1 MAEEIKKPTPTL
13 LDWLPGA
20 KDMAALEGIEREL
33 RTRKRSGNRWSFWLA
48 ALGVA
53 YQVLVHFQSKELAGL
68 GKLVVGVLPD
78 GWALVLQQQPAA
90 LGLAL
95 LVAAALVFIGVRFT
109 SLLLTL
115 SREPFRYSF
124 SVAAFNS
131 LSSERAS
138 LQARDRLVLL
148 PLDLTER
155 IGKRIKRLSLLRPAP
170 AAGANPAAEG
180 PSHIAISGDVALR
193 EGVDGAWE
201 LFAMPRVRIGD
212 ASAPEA
218 LSFPVRF
225 PLAGTPASGGD
236 LAFTAEQYH
245 QFCEHVYA
253 SVAFAIYQRIDADLE
268 DKVAQFPTTFRRAV
282 ARLNEADDFAQSNT
296 IDANE
301 RAELQYQKALQEL
314 NRTWALALAR
324 WACALQLPLAWYLR
338 VFELHAAILAGMAR
352 CAVTRSITA
361 NLAGRPARPSYAVRA
376 PLLRLVETLRPIQR
390 RGARRNE
397 SSAAQ
402 RLVAARLPRLEAW
415 RQGRQ
420 QRQDRLT
427 RALFD
432 SLVALALAQTHADE
446 PTRARARLDEALAIG
461 PDTALRHRE
470 YLWVE
475 ADLRPDMEGRIDR
488 LRRLMDIAPDF
499 HIGQFQLAVAL
510 EMRMRALDQL
520 TADGARTAIAEYE
533 RVMAINPGNVAALAS
548 LGYLHWLLG
557 ALEPARRRFEEGLA
571 LREVV
576 RETFVGELN
585 YGLARVMVELPAPV
599 LPATQDADAR
609 QLQRALACFEIAVDS
624 APDLATADVRSDRGA
639 AAGDF
644 EFIGQNML
652 RRFGAYRQ
660 GVVGRLRRLRQ
671 SADPRVQAMQPALA
685 RLRCFVFN
693 DAGNAAIQFHVRLN
707 APREL
712 ARAGRLLD
720 QAVRGWGHCAVARVN
735 RARHA
740 EWAGLVARLEDLD
753 AAQALAP
760 DWQRPRINRLTARH
774 RVYEEARGAL
784 EQVMKAKQA
793 EIDAA
798 RKELETP
805 PERPDTRQ
813 PALRALPHQA
823 PAGKDLTEETRR
835 RESARERIDRAER
848 ALHDAKVEQGR
859 LTVAWDAEVGAAIH
873 DLLRRFKLGRQIA
886 AAGALPSAERPRP
899 FSRWLADPAVDVEQ
913 LSPAEQE
920 LLLSALRALAYL
932 SDPLL
937 QVSGEIVRA
946 CAALR
951 RRMSGESWGWV
962 NLQCELLEPVED
974 ALHPADRRTL
984 SQARQDRLAS
994 VWRWIAADPVHSN
1007 ALGWLM
1013 RLHAKV
1019 VRTGEVPVDKSP
1031 AALLALTAGAN
1042 GPLATAPARDAL
1054 VRLLLELSAEHLDE
1068 RHLAERDRGKIPPVE
1083 AAPLRARPYWRALLL
1098 AARRL
1103 AGPRQP
1109 AVRAAWANWYDTAHD
1124 YLQTDGN
1131 PPPLRRLRLALVA
1144 AGRTNDATRGARWWS
1159 RCAEIASNGLIE
1171 EPDRFAAARVDFGR
1185 WYTLARHQ
1193 WAACGLGAGALP
1205 GVLINGQPPRS
1216 ADGLRRRF
1224 FDSTPPRDISL
1235 PAVTVLLGA
1244 RLVALV
1250 ATADQ
1255 QLTPEIETAIQTQR
1269 ADWQRRLGI
1278 DMPPLNFRVAGAGAA
1293 PASWGMLLREVPAVQ
1308 GQVDFDAD
1316 QPPLAQLM
1324 AQVQH
1329 ELEARLPALVGVQ
1342 DIQRLLAAVDVELAA
1357 KVAASAGA
1365 PPRLLA
1371 LAQALL
1377 VQRLPLDMPAMA
1389 RLVLDEA
1396 APDFDRLVVRARA
1409 IERVR
1414 QRLATSAAEA
1424 ALWALPQ
1431 PLQSRL
1437 LDFIDGTGDSRCLA
1451 LWPDDA
1457 RNLLAAIQAR
1467 APATGLLGIVIDEP
1481 LLLAGVTAA
1490 QRLSNQPTLVL
1501 LRGELKLPQQFELKG
1516 EIDDVTLV
1524 GANTG
1529 TR

>member
-1 MAEEIKKPTPTL
+1 MTEEIKKPASKL
-13 LDWLPGA
+13 LDWLPGT
-20 KDMAALEGIEREL
+20 KDVEALEGIEREL
-33 RTRKRSGNRWSFWLA
+33 RTRKRSGNRWSFVLA

-53 YQVLVHFQSKELAGL
+53 YQVLVHFQTAQPAGL
-68 GKLVVGVLPD
+68 GKLVIGVLPD
-78 GWALVLQQQPAA
+78 AWAKVLQQQPAA
-90 LGLAL
+90 VGLAL

-124 SVAAFNS
+124 SVAAFNP
-131 LSSERAS
+131 LPSERAS
-138 LQARDRLVLL
+138 LQAKDRLTLL

-155 IGKRIKRLSLLRPAP
+155 IGKRIKRLSLLRAAP

-193 EGVDGAWE
+193 EGVDGGWE

-225 PLAGTPASGGD
+225 PLTGQPEGGGE

-301 RAELQYQKALQEL
+301 RAEVQYRKALQEL
-314 NRTWALALAR
+314 NRTWSLALAR
-324 WACALQLPLAWYLR
+324 WACGLQLPLAGYLR

-402 RLVAARLPRLEAW
+402 RLVAMRLPRLEAW
-415 RQGRQ
+415 RQARQ
-420 QRQDRLT
+420 QRQQRLT
-427 RALFD
+427 RALLD
-432 SLVALALAQTHADE
+432 SLIALALAHTHADE

-461 PDTALRHRE
+461 PDTTMRNRE

-488 LRRLMDIAPDF
+488 LRRLMEIAPDF

-520 TADGARTAIAEYE
+520 TTNGARAAMAEYE
-533 RVMAINPGNVAALAS
+533 RVLAINPGNVAALAS

-585 YGLARVMVELPAPV
+585 YGLARVMAELPAPV
-599 LPATQDADAR
+599 LPASEDAEAQ
-609 QLQRALACFEIAVDS
+609 QLHRALACFEIAIDT
-624 APDLATADVRSDRGA
+624 APDLATADVRSERGA

-644 EFIGQNML
+644 EFIGQHML
-652 RRFGAYRQ
+652 LRFGAYRQ
-660 GVVGRLRRLRQ
+660 VVARRLRRLRH
-671 SADPRVQAMQPALA
+671 SADPQVQAMQPALA

-693 DAGNAAIQFHVRLN
+693 DAGNAAFQFHVRLN

-720 QAVRGWGHCAVARVN
+720 LAVRGWSHCAVARVN

-753 AAQALAP
+753 AARALAP
-760 DWQRPRINRLTARH
+760 DWQRPRINRLSARH
-774 RVYEEARGAL
+774 RVYEAARGEL
-784 EQVMKAKQA
+784 EGTMRA
-793 EIDAA
+793 ERDKIEAA
-798 RKELETP
+798 RRELQTP
-805 PERPDTRQ
+805 QEQPDTRQ
-813 PALRALPHQA
+813 PALLALPGRA
-823 PAGKDLTEETRR
+823 SAGKDLVDQTRR
-835 RESARERIDRAER
+835 REGARERIDLAER
-848 ALHDAKVEQGR
+848 ALHTAETAQQR
-859 LTVAWDAEVGAAIH
+859 LRADWTAEVRDAID
-873 DLLRRFKLGRQIA
+873 DLLRRFTLGRQIA

-899 FSRWLADPAVDVEQ
+899 FSRWLADPSVDVEQ

-920 LLLSALRALAYL
+920 LLLSALRALEYL
-932 SDPLL
+932 KDALP
-937 QVSGEIVRA
+937 QVPDEIVRA

-951 RRMSGESWGWV
+951 HRMSGESWGWV
-962 NLQCELLEPVED
+962 NLQCDLLEPDED
-974 ALHPADRRTL
+974 TMHPADRRAL
-984 SQARQDRLAS
+984 KQARLDRLAS

-1007 ALGWLM
+1007 ALGWLT
-1013 RLHAKV
+1013 RLHPRAV
-1019 VRTGEVPVDKSP
+1019 LAGDVPIEQAP
-1031 AALLALTAGAN
+1031 AALLALSAGAA
-1042 GPLATAPARDAL
+1042 GPLATPPARDAL
-1054 VRLLLELSAEHLDE
+1054 VRLLLELSAEHLG
-1068 RHLAERDRGKIPPVE
+1068 DRMPPVD
-1083 AAPLRARPYWRALLL
+1083 AHPLKQPRPYWRALAL

-1103 AGPRQP
+1103 AGPSRP
-1109 AVRAAWANWYDTAHD
+1109 AARTAWADWYHAAHD
-1124 YLQTDGN
+1124 HLRAEDGAS
-1131 PPPLRRLRLALVA
+1131 PLRRLRLALVA
-1144 AGRTNDATRGARWWS
+1144 AGRAEDAARRAHWWS
-1159 RCAEIASNGLIE
+1159 RCAEIASSGLIE
-1171 EPDRFAAARVDFGR
+1171 EPDAFATARVDFAH
-1185 WYTLARHQ
+1185 WYALARQQ
-1193 WAACGLGAGALP
+1193 WSACGPGAGVLH
-1205 GVLINGQPPRS
+1205 GVFIDGQPLRS
-1216 ADGLRRRF
+1216 ADSLRRRF
-1224 FDSTPPRDISL
+1224 FDSTPPRDTRL
-1235 PAVTVLLGA
+1235 AAVTVLLGE

-1255 QLTPEIETAIQTQR
+1255 QLTPEVEAAIQAQR
-1269 ADWQRRLGI
+1269 ADWQQRLGI

-1293 PASWGMLLREVPAVQ
+1293 PAGWGLLLREVPTVQ
-1308 GQVDFDAD
+1308 GPVDFEAD
-1316 QPPLAQLM
+1316 TSPLAQLM
-1324 AQVQH
+1324 AQVQA
-1329 ELEARLPALVGVQ
+1329 ELEIRLPALVGVQ
-1342 DIQRLLAAVDVELAA
+1342 DIQRLLAEADPELAA
-1357 KVAASAGA
+1357 QVAARAGA
-1365 PPRLLA
+1365 LPRLLA
-1371 LAQALL
+1371 LAHALL
-1377 VQRLPLDMPAMA
+1377 VQQLPLEIAAMA

-1396 APDFDRLVVRARA
+1396 APDFDRLVVAARA
-1409 IERVR
+1409 NPRVR
-1414 QRLATSAAEA
+1414 QRLVDRAAEA
-1424 ALWALPQ
+1424 TLWALPQ
-1431 PLQSRL
+1431 PLQARL
-1437 LDFIDGTGDSRCLA
+1437 LDFLDGAGDSRCLA

-1457 RNLLAAIQAR
+1457 RHLLAAMQAR

-1481 LLLAGVTAA
+1481 LLLAGLAAA

-1501 LRGELKLPQQFELKG
+1501 LRGELKLPQQFALKG
-1516 EIDDVTLV
+1516 EIDDVRLV